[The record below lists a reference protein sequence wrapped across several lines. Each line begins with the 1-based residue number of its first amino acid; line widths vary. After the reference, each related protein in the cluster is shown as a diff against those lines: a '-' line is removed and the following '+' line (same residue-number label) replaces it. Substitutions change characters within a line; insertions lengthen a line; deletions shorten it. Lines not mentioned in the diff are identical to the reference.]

1 MKLSKLGI
9 CGIISLLSYT
19 AMVVFSPLAYP
30 GYDWMTMM
38 WAIPASRGSTALIPL
53 MFRT

>member
-19 AMVVFSPLAYP
+19 ASVVISPLAYP
-30 GYDWMTMM
+30 GYH
-38 WAIPASRGSTALIPL
+38 
-53 MFRT
+53 